1 MFVSNASNIYRKN
14 DNCTKANFG
23 INFTAT
29 NQHLYF
35 NEIVLPGVTLPAG
48 GGIYLF
54 KVK

>member
-1 MFVSNASNIYRKN
+1 MFVGNAANVYREG
-14 DNCTKANFG
+14 NCSKANFS
-23 INFTAT
+23 INFKNT

-35 NEIVLPGVTLPAG
+35 NEVSFPGVILPPG